1 MEETIKKP
9 KGTLI
14 KVLPIKR
21 EIEKNQYYDSLL
33 IWYRDENGV
42 KKTRFIDRC
51 KIPFSII
58 KDKESKEAFKPPMF
72 IPRDKVEKVEVYS
85 DMFYREL
92 AMRTDTLGFY
102 DRVITNYP
110 VKAQAGNLKNILK
123 HPWIYDSDM
132 DIADRYIKYFGEEF
146 EADQNYTLH
155 KCYYDIEVDLAPEG
169 LVKDSKGHIGYMG
182 FPNEE
187 IAPCPINIITLV
199 DRYDA

>member
-1 MEETIKKP
+1 
-9 KGTLI
+9 
-14 KVLPIKR
+14 
-21 EIEKNQYYDSLL
+21 
-33 IWYRDENGV
+33 
-42 KKTRFIDRC
+42 
-51 KIPFSII
+51 
-58 KDKESKEAFKPPMF
+58 
-72 IPRDKVEKVEVYS
+72 
-85 DMFYREL
+85 MFYREL

-132 DIADRYIKYFGEEF
+132 DIADRYIKYFDEEF
-146 EADQNYTLH
+146 EADQNYKLH

-187 IAPCPINIITLV
+187 IAPCPVNIITLV
-199 DRYDA
+199 DRYDTYRIYINRQQ